1 MLSFFRRIRKS
12 LIANGSAR
20 KYIFYAIGEI
30 VLVVIG
36 ILIAINLNNNNQNKI
51 SKYDRNE
58 KIEKLRHII
67 YEDSLELSF
76 IIEYNRNA
84 SKVLDSLLISINTE
98 MNQEDYVHFAKSF
111 VKVNFEFRNTVPN
124 LSIYDEL
131 VSSGEYSKIED
142 ETLKTQ
148 VSAYFRLYTH
158 FNNLIIRFVNALNI
172 SQKQLYYQGIL
183 SHRNFRNNLSDEA
196 YANGYNDFMVLL
208 NDPVK
213 KKIFENHLY
222 ELKDVHDQIAM
233 FYNALCE
240 FYMQGLPLK
249 PQEITN

>member
-1 MLSFFRRIRKS
+1 MLAFFRRIRKS

-30 VLVVIG
+30 ILVVIG

-51 SKYDRNE
+51 SKLDRNE

-84 SKVLDSLLISINTE
+84 SKILDTLLMSINTN
-98 MNQEDYVHFAKSF
+98 MNQNDYVHFAKAF
-111 VKVNFEFRNTVPN
+111 VEVNFEFRNTVPN
-124 LSIYDEL
+124 LSVYDEL
-131 VSSGEYSKIED
+131 VSSGEYSRIED

-148 VSAYFRLYTH
+148 VSTYFRLYTH

-172 SQKQLYYQGIL
+172 SQKQLYYNGIL
-183 SHRNFRNNLSDEA
+183 AHKNFRPNLSDED
-196 YANGYNDFMVLL
+196 YADGYSDFVMLL
-208 NDPVK
+208 NDSVK

-222 ELKDVHDQIAM
+222 ELKDLHDQIVI

-240 FYMQGLPLK
+240 YYMKGLPLK
-249 PQEITN
+249 PKAPSN